1 MKKVFLFLSLLVVV
15 MLTAGCTKPSVEG
28 ITITSEGNVRTIK
41 VEQTLQ
47 LTAKVFPENTSQE
60 VVWESSNDEKASV
73 SETGLVTALSEG
85 TVEIIAKSSVDAN
98 VKQSYSLIIEKKDP
112 VVIQPTSVT
121 INARITTC
129 KAGESLSLSA
139 TVLPEGA
146 SQSVEWSSSNLSVA
160 TISNGTVSALSEG
173 TVEITVNPKGYAD
186 IKATVTLT
194 IEAAEAEK
202 TWETM
207 EYSTHAEYMS
217 AANDELLKVKGVVT
231 YVCPVKNGKVNYYV
245 SNGKEGYYV
254 YGQDANKYP
263 VELGKVYE
271 IGGYKKYYNGLMEL
285 VNVGH
290 LVELNEE
297 ITYESADLTG
307 LDPTNLEQMNLIHC
321 SIVEYTATLSEVPAD
336 KSKAFSFYAS
346 VNGHSTTFRV
356 DPAYMSAE
364 EFAKLCSMLSLAV
377 SGTSFE
383 FKGYMSA
390 FGYGKASPQIN
401 IVSSEGV
408 KFPEVSTE
416 ELLEAAANGL
426 EISSSVAMLVNEI
439 ELPTII
445 ESIEGLT
452 ITWSSNSASI
462 NVETGAVTHSS
473 ENETV
478 TLTATLT
485 LNGQTKEVEFE
496 VLVFALDNAEYEV
509 VASLDLEDAA
519 AAGSYGTS
527 DTKSGYAEGNINLGT
542 PKHNWMLRNALI
554 GGSSGD
560 RYEGSLS
567 IRAQVGK
574 TAEATARIEL
584 LDDVEFSV
592 LEFAACLYGSDAA
605 GIQIRVEYS
614 TDSGETWAATDG
626 IITISSSELEVYR
639 VNVPEG
645 ANRVA
650 IVLV

>member
-47 LTAKVFPENTSQE
+47 LTAKVFPENASQE

-245 SNGKEGYYV
+245 SNGKEGYRN
-254 YGQDANKYP
+254 D
-263 VELGKVYE
+263 
-271 IGGYKKYYNGLMEL
+271 GYRRCN
-285 VNVGH
+285 
-290 LVELNEE
+290 
-297 ITYESADLTG
+297 D
-307 LDPTNLEQMNLIHC
+307 
-321 SIVEYTATLSEVPAD
+321 
-336 KSKAFSFYAS
+336 
-346 VNGHSTTFRV
+346 
-356 DPAYMSAE
+356 
-364 EFAKLCSMLSLAV
+364 
-377 SGTSFE
+377 
-383 FKGYMSA
+383 
-390 FGYGKASPQIN
+390 
-401 IVSSEGV
+401 
-408 KFPEVSTE
+408 
-416 ELLEAAANGL
+416 
-426 EISSSVAMLVNEI
+426 
-439 ELPTII
+439 
-445 ESIEGLT
+445 
-452 ITWSSNSASI
+452 
-462 NVETGAVTHSS
+462 
-473 ENETV
+473 
-478 TLTATLT
+478 
-485 LNGQTKEVEFE
+485 
-496 VLVFALDNAEYEV
+496 
-509 VASLDLEDAA
+509 
-519 AAGSYGTS
+519 GS
-527 DTKSGYAEGNINLGT
+527 
-542 PKHNWMLRNALI
+542 
-554 GGSSGD
+554 
-560 RYEGSLS
+560 
-567 IRAQVGK
+567 
-574 TAEATARIEL
+574 
-584 LDDVEFSV
+584 
-592 LEFAACLYGSDAA
+592 
-605 GIQIRVEYS
+605 
-614 TDSGETWAATDG
+614 
-626 IITISSSELEVYR
+626 
-639 VNVPEG
+639 
-645 ANRVA
+645 
-650 IVLV
+650 